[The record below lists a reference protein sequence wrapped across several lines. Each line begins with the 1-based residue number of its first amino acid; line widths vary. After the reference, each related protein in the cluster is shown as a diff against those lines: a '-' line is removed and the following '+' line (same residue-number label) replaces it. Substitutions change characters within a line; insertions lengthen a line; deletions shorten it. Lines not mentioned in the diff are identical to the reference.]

1 MSAARSFKVTLPV
14 PPAGMS
20 SSKKL
25 DAPPAMLTPSAGEKA
40 ATGLFRA
47 TPPRLRKKTVI
58 SASLPAGRSA
68 MSLRLMSTPGTGAG
82 ASLLSEAEVGG
93 AGGTVPSSA
102 SARRLKRPR
111 ASSAISDA
119 TPRRK

>member
-1 MSAARSFKVTLPV
+1 
-14 PPAGMS
+14 
-20 SSKKL
+20 
-25 DAPPAMLTPSAGEKA
+25 
-40 ATGLFRA
+40 
-47 TPPRLRKKTVI
+47 
-58 SASLPAGRSA
+58 

-93 AGGTVPSSA
+93 AGGTAPSSA

-111 ASSAISDA
+111 ASSAIKEA

>member
-1 MSAARSFKVTLPV
+1 MT
-14 PPAGMS
+14 
-20 SSKKL
+20 
-25 DAPPAMLTPSAGEKA
+25 
-40 ATGLFRA
+40 
-47 TPPRLRKKTVI
+47 

-82 ASLLSEAEVGG
+82 AGAGSEELLPEAAGG
-93 AGGTVPSSA
+93 AGVTVPSSA
-102 SARRLKRPR
+102 SARRLKRLN